1 MKDQL
6 VLELKRYHVLQ
17 LFLLQSSIVNIE
29 LAQNLIELCW
39 QAFAKISWLLLM
51 GLLYFGIGR
60 LSFSKLSEA

>member
-39 QAFAKISWLLLM
+39 QAFAKIS
-51 GLLYFGIGR
+51 
-60 LSFSKLSEA
+60 